1 VRELFMGLFDIFKKK
16 EKTVVTIYSPMNGKV
31 IELKEVPDEAFA
43 QKMVGDGCAIE
54 PDKGIICS
62 PIDGQL
68 MNIFPTNHAI
78 IFETIDGLEMIVHF
92 GIDTVKLD
100 GKGFQKLRE
109 PGPIKIGDEIVKY
122 DLDDIKDGVPSTRSP
137 IIINNME
144 KVDKIEVL
152 SLGKIVKI
160 GEPIMKVTLK

>member
-1 VRELFMGLFDIFKKK
+1 MGLFDIFKKK
-16 EKTVVTIYSPMNGKV
+16 EKIIVTIYSPINGKV

-54 PDKGIICS
+54 PDKGSICS
-62 PIDGQL
+62 PIEGQL
-68 MNIFPTNHAI
+68 MNIFLTNHAI

-92 GIDTVKLD
+92 GIDTVKLE

-109 PGPIKIGDEIVKY
+109 PGPIKVGDEIVKY
-122 DLDDIKDGVPSTRSP
+122 NLDEIKDNVPSTRSP

-144 KVDKIEVL
+144 KVEKIEVL
-152 SLGKIVKI
+152 SLGKIIKI

>member
-1 VRELFMGLFDIFKKK
+1 MGLFDIFKKK
-16 EKTVVTIYSPMNGKV
+16 EKTIVTIYSPINGKV
-31 IELKEVPDEAFA
+31 IELKDVPDEAFA

-78 IFETIDGLEMIVHF
+78 IFETIDGLEMIIHF

-109 PGPIKIGDEIVKY
+109 PGPIKIGDEIIKY

-144 KVDKIEVL
+144 KVEKIEVL
-152 SLGKIVKI
+152 SLGKLVKI

>member
-1 VRELFMGLFDIFKKK
+1 MGLFDIFKKK

-31 IELKEVPDEAFA
+31 IELKDVPDEAFA

-54 PDKGIICS
+54 PDKGTICS
-62 PIDGQL
+62 PIEGQL

-109 PGPIKIGDEIVKY
+109 PGPIKVGDEIVKY
-122 DLDDIKDGVPSTRSP
+122 NLDEIKDNVPSTRSP

-144 KVDKIEVL
+144 KVEKIEVL

>member
-1 VRELFMGLFDIFKKK
+1 MGLFDIFKKK
-16 EKTVVTIYSPMNGKV
+16 EKTIVTIYSPMNGKV

-122 DLDDIKDGVPSTRSP
+122 NLVDGTPSFISSRLYFTISSP
-137 IIINNME
+137 IFIGPG
-144 KVDKIEVL
+144 
-152 SLGKIVKI
+152 SLNF
-160 GEPIMKVTLK
+160 

>member
-1 VRELFMGLFDIFKKK
+1 MGLFDIFKKK
-16 EKTVVTIYSPMNGKV
+16 EKTIVTIYSPINGKV

-54 PDKGIICS
+54 PDKGTICS
-62 PIDGQL
+62 PIEGQL

-78 IFETIDGLEMIVHF
+78 IFETIDSLEMIVHF

-109 PGPIKIGDEIVKY
+109 PGPIKVGDEIVKY
-122 DLDDIKDGVPSTRSP
+122 NLDEIKDNVPSTRSP

-144 KVDKIEVL
+144 KVEKIEVL

>member
-1 VRELFMGLFDIFKKK
+1 MGLFDIFKKK

-122 DLDDIKDGVPSTRSP
+122 NLDEIKDNVPSTRSP

-144 KVDKIEVL
+144 KVEKIEVL

>member
-1 VRELFMGLFDIFKKK
+1 MGLFDIFKKK
-16 EKTVVTIYSPMNGKV
+16 EKIIVTIYSPMNGKV

-78 IFETIDGLEMIVHF
+78 IFETIDGLEMIIHF

-109 PGPIKIGDEIVKY
+109 PGPIKIGDEIIKY

-144 KVDKIEVL
+144 KVEKIEVL
-152 SLGKIVKI
+152 SLGKLVKI

>member
-1 VRELFMGLFDIFKKK
+1 MGLFDIFKKK
-16 EKTVVTIYSPMNGKV
+16 EKIVVTIYSPINGKV

-54 PDKGIICS
+54 PDKGVICS

-68 MNIFPTNHAI
+68 MNIFPTSHAI

-92 GIDTVKLD
+92 GIDTVKLE

-109 PGPIKIGDEIVKY
+109 PGSIKIGDEIVKY
-122 DLDDIKDGVPSTRSP
+122 NLDEIKDGVPSTRSP

-144 KVDKIEVL
+144 KVEKIEVL

>member
-1 VRELFMGLFDIFKKK
+1 MGLFDIFKKK
-16 EKTVVTIYSPMNGKV
+16 EKTIVTIYSPMNGKV

-54 PDKGIICS
+54 PDRGIICS

-122 DLDDIKDGVPSTRSP
+122 NLDDIKDGVPSTRSP

-144 KVDKIEVL
+144 KVEKIEVL
-152 SLGKIVKI
+152 SLEKLVKI

>member
-1 VRELFMGLFDIFKKK
+1 MGLFDIFKKK
-16 EKTVVTIYSPMNGKV
+16 EKIIVTIYSPINGKV
-31 IELKEVPDEAFA
+31 IKLKEVPDEAFA

-54 PDKGIICS
+54 PDKGSICS
-62 PIDGQL
+62 PIEGQL

-109 PGPIKIGDEIVKY
+109 PGPIKVGDEIVKY
-122 DLDDIKDGVPSTRSP
+122 NLDEIKDNVPSTRSP

-144 KVDKIEVL
+144 KVEKIEVL

>member
-1 VRELFMGLFDIFKKK
+1 MGLFDIFKKK
-16 EKTVVTIYSPMNGKV
+16 EKIIVTIYSPINGKV

-54 PDKGIICS
+54 PDKGSICS
-62 PIDGQL
+62 PIEGQL

-78 IFETIDGLEMIVHF
+78 IFETIDGLEMIIHF

-109 PGPIKIGDEIVKY
+109 PGPIKVGDEIVKY
-122 DLDDIKDGVPSTRSP
+122 NLDEIKDNVPSTRSP

-144 KVDKIEVL
+144 KVEKIEVL

>member
-1 VRELFMGLFDIFKKK
+1 MGLFDIFKKIDK
-16 EKTVVTIYSPMNGKV
+16 IIVTIYSPINGKV

-54 PDKGIICS
+54 PDKGSICS
-62 PIDGQL
+62 PIEGQL

-92 GIDTVKLD
+92 GIDTVKLE

-109 PGPIKIGDEIVKY
+109 PGPIKVGDEIVKY
-122 DLDDIKDGVPSTRSP
+122 NLDEIKDNVPSTRSP

-144 KVDKIEVL
+144 KVEKIEVL

>member
-1 VRELFMGLFDIFKKK
+1 MGLFDIFKKK
-16 EKTVVTIYSPMNGKV
+16 EKTIVTIYSPINGKV

-122 DLDDIKDGVPSTRSP
+122 NLDEIKDGVPSTRSP

-144 KVDKIEVL
+144 KVEKIEIL
-152 SLGKIVKI
+152 SLGKVVKM

>member
-1 VRELFMGLFDIFKKK
+1 MVLFDIFKKK
-16 EKTVVTIYSPMNGKV
+16 EKTIVTIYSPMNGKV

-78 IFETIDGLEMIVHF
+78 IFETIDGLEMIIHF

-109 PGPIKIGDEIVKY
+109 PGPIKIGDEIIKY

-144 KVDKIEVL
+144 KVEKIEVL
-152 SLGKIVKI
+152 SLGKVIKI
-160 GEPIMKVTLK
+160 GEPIMKITLK

>member
-1 VRELFMGLFDIFKKK
+1 MGLFDIFKKK
-16 EKTVVTIYSPMNGKV
+16 EKTIVTIYSPMNGKV

-54 PDKGIICS
+54 PDKGVICS
-62 PIDGQL
+62 PIEGQL

-122 DLDDIKDGVPSTRSP
+122 NLDDIKDGVPSTRSP

-144 KVDKIEVL
+144 KVEKIEVL
-152 SLGKIVKI
+152 SLGKLVKI

>member
-1 VRELFMGLFDIFKKK
+1 MGLFDIFKKK

-122 DLDDIKDGVPSTRSP
+122 DLDEIKDNVPSTRSP

-144 KVDKIEVL
+144 KVEKIEVL

>member
-1 VRELFMGLFDIFKKK
+1 MGLFDIFKKK
-16 EKTVVTIYSPMNGKV
+16 EKTIVTIYSPMNGKV

-54 PDKGIICS
+54 PDRGIICS

-122 DLDDIKDGVPSTRSP
+122 NLDDIKDGVPSTRSP

-144 KVDKIEVL
+144 KVEKIEVL
-152 SLGKIVKI
+152 SLGKLVKI
-160 GEPIMKVTLK
+160 GEPIMKVILK

>member
-1 VRELFMGLFDIFKKK
+1 MGLFDIFKKK
-16 EKTVVTIYSPMNGKV
+16 EKTIVTIYSPINGKV

-54 PDKGIICS
+54 PDKGSICS
-62 PIDGQL
+62 PIEGQL
-68 MNIFPTNHAI
+68 MNIIPTNHAI

-109 PGPIKIGDEIVKY
+109 PGPIKVGDEIVKY
-122 DLDDIKDGVPSTRSP
+122 NLDEIKDNVPSTRSP

-144 KVDKIEVL
+144 KVEKIEVL

>member
-1 VRELFMGLFDIFKKK
+1 MGLFDIFKKK
-16 EKTVVTIYSPMNGKV
+16 EKTIVTIYSPMNGKV

-54 PDKGIICS
+54 PDRGIICS

-122 DLDDIKDGVPSTRSP
+122 NLDDIKDGVPSTRSP

-144 KVDKIEVL
+144 KVEKIEVL
-152 SLGKIVKI
+152 SLGKLVKI
-160 GEPIMKVTLK
+160 GEPIMKATLK

>member
-1 VRELFMGLFDIFKKK
+1 MGLFDIFKKK
-16 EKTVVTIYSPMNGKV
+16 EKTIVTIYSPINGKV

-54 PDKGIICS
+54 PDKGSICS
-62 PIDGQL
+62 PIEGQL

-109 PGPIKIGDEIVKY
+109 PGPIKVGDEIVKY
-122 DLDDIKDGVPSTRSP
+122 NLDEIKDNVPSTRSP

-144 KVDKIEVL
+144 KVEKIEVL

-160 GEPIMKVTLK
+160 GEPIMKVTLN

>member
-1 VRELFMGLFDIFKKK
+1 MGLFDIFKKK

-92 GIDTVKLD
+92 GIDTVKLE

-109 PGPIKIGDEIVKY
+109 PGPIKVGDEIVKY
-122 DLDDIKDGVPSTRSP
+122 NLDEIKDNVPSTRSP

-144 KVDKIEVL
+144 KVEKIEVL

>member
-1 VRELFMGLFDIFKKK
+1 MGLFDIFKKK
-16 EKTVVTIYSPMNGKV
+16 EKTIVTIYSPMNGKV

-54 PDKGIICS
+54 PDRGIICS

-122 DLDDIKDGVPSTRSP
+122 NLDDIKDGIPSTRSP

-144 KVDKIEVL
+144 KVEKIEVL
-152 SLGKIVKI
+152 SLGKLVKI

>member
-1 VRELFMGLFDIFKKK
+1 MGLFDIFKKK

-31 IELKEVPDEAFA
+31 IELKDVPDEAFA

-54 PDKGIICS
+54 PDKGVICS
-62 PIDGQL
+62 PVDGQL
-68 MNIFPTNHAI
+68 MNIFPTNHAL
-78 IFETIDGLEMIVHF
+78 IFETVDGLEMIVHF

-109 PGPIKIGDEIVKY
+109 AGTIKIGDEIVTY
-122 DLDDIKDGVPSTRSP
+122 DLDQISSGVPSTRSP

-144 KVDKIEVL
+144 KVEKIEVL
-152 SLGKIVKI
+152 SLSKIVKI

>member
-1 VRELFMGLFDIFKKK
+1 MGLFDIFKKK
-16 EKTVVTIYSPMNGKV
+16 EKTIVTIYSPMNGKV

-78 IFETIDGLEMIVHF
+78 IFETIDDLEMIVHF

-122 DLDDIKDGVPSTRSP
+122 NLDDIKDGVPSTRSP

-144 KVDKIEVL
+144 KVEKIEVL
-152 SLGKIVKI
+152 SLGKLVKI

>member
-1 VRELFMGLFDIFKKK
+1 MGLFDIFKKK
-16 EKTVVTIYSPMNGKV
+16 EKTIVTIYSPINGKV

-54 PDKGIICS
+54 PDKGSICS
-62 PIDGQL
+62 PIEGQL

-100 GKGFQKLRE
+100 GKGFQKLRD
-109 PGPIKIGDEIVKY
+109 PGPIKVGDEIVKY
-122 DLDDIKDGVPSTRSP
+122 NLDEIKDNVPSTRSP

-144 KVDKIEVL
+144 KVEKIEVL

>member
-1 VRELFMGLFDIFKKK
+1 MGLFDIFKKK

-31 IELKEVPDEAFA
+31 IELKDVPDEAFA

-54 PDKGIICS
+54 PDKGVICS
-62 PIDGQL
+62 PVDGQL
-68 MNIFPTNHAI
+68 MNIFPTNHAL
-78 IFETIDGLEMIVHF
+78 IFETVDGLEMIVHF

-109 PGPIKIGDEIVKY
+109 AGAIKIGDEIIKY
-122 DLDDIKDGVPSTRSP
+122 DLYQISSGVPSTRSP

-144 KVDKIEVL
+144 KVEKIEVL
-152 SLGKIVKI
+152 SLSKVVKI

>member
-1 VRELFMGLFDIFKKK
+1 MGLFDIFKKK
-16 EKTVVTIYSPMNGKV
+16 EKIIVTIYSPINGKV

-54 PDKGIICS
+54 PDKGSICS
-62 PIDGQL
+62 PIEGQL

-109 PGPIKIGDEIVKY
+109 PGPIKVGDEIVKY
-122 DLDDIKDGVPSTRSP
+122 NLDEIKDNVLSTISP

-144 KVDKIEVL
+144 KVEKIEVL

>member
-1 VRELFMGLFDIFKKK
+1 MGLFDIFKKK
-16 EKTVVTIYSPMNGKV
+16 EKTIVTIYSPINGKI

-54 PDKGIICS
+54 PDKGSICS
-62 PIDGQL
+62 PIEGQL

-109 PGPIKIGDEIVKY
+109 PGPIKVGDEIVKY
-122 DLDDIKDGVPSTRSP
+122 NLDEIKDNVPSTRSP

-144 KVDKIEVL
+144 KVEKIEIL

>member
-1 VRELFMGLFDIFKKK
+1 MGLFDIFKKK
-16 EKTVVTIYSPMNGKV
+16 EKTIVTIYSPMNGKV

-54 PDKGIICS
+54 PDKGLICS

-122 DLDDIKDGVPSTRSP
+122 NLDEIKDGVPSTRSP

-144 KVDKIEVL
+144 KVEKIEIL
-152 SLGKIVKI
+152 SLGKVVKI

>member
-1 VRELFMGLFDIFKKK
+1 MGLFDIFKKK
-16 EKTVVTIYSPMNGKV
+16 EKTIVTIYSPMNGKV

-78 IFETIDGLEMIVHF
+78 IFETIDGLEMIIHF

-109 PGPIKIGDEIVKY
+109 PGPIKIGDEIIKY
-122 DLDDIKDGVPSTRSP
+122 DLDDIKNGVPSTRSP

-144 KVDKIEVL
+144 KVEKIEVL
-152 SLGKIVKI
+152 SLGKVIKI
-160 GEPIMKVTLK
+160 GEPIMKITLK

>member
-1 VRELFMGLFDIFKKK
+1 MGLFDIFKKK
-16 EKTVVTIYSPMNGKV
+16 EKTIVTIYSPINGKV

-54 PDKGIICS
+54 PDKGSICS
-62 PIDGQL
+62 PIEGQL

-100 GKGFQKLRE
+100 GKGFQKLKE
-109 PGPIKIGDEIVKY
+109 PGPIKVGDEIVKY
-122 DLDDIKDGVPSTRSP
+122 NLDEIKDNVPSTRSP

-144 KVDKIEVL
+144 KVEKIEVL

>member
-1 VRELFMGLFDIFKKK
+1 MGLFDIFKKK
-16 EKTVVTIYSPMNGKV
+16 EKTIVTIYSPMNGKV

-78 IFETIDGLEMIVHF
+78 IFETIDGLEMIIHF

-122 DLDDIKDGVPSTRSP
+122 DLDNIKDGVPSTRSP

-144 KVDKIEVL
+144 KVEKIEIL

>member
-1 VRELFMGLFDIFKKK
+1 MGLFDIFKKK
-16 EKTVVTIYSPMNGKV
+16 EKTIVTIYSPINGKV

-54 PDKGIICS
+54 PDKGSICS
-62 PIDGQL
+62 PIEGQL

-92 GIDTVKLD
+92 GIDTVKLE

-109 PGPIKIGDEIVKY
+109 PGPIKVGDEIVKY
-122 DLDDIKDGVPSTRSP
+122 NLDEIKDGVPSTRSP

-144 KVDKIEVL
+144 KVEKIEII
-152 SLGKIVKI
+152 SLGKVVKI

>member
-1 VRELFMGLFDIFKKK
+1 MGLFDIFKKK
-16 EKTVVTIYSPMNGKV
+16 EKTIVTIYSPMNGKV

-78 IFETIDGLEMIVHF
+78 IFETIDGLEMILHF

-109 PGPIKIGDEIVKY
+109 PGPIKIGDEIIKY
-122 DLDDIKDGVPSTRSP
+122 NLDEIKDGVPSTRSP

-144 KVDKIEVL
+144 KVEKIEVL
-152 SLGKIVKI
+152 SLGKVIKI
-160 GEPIMKVTLK
+160 GEPIMKITLK

>member
-1 VRELFMGLFDIFKKK
+1 MGLFDIFKKK
-16 EKTVVTIYSPMNGKV
+16 EKTIVTIYSPMNGKV

-78 IFETIDGLEMIVHF
+78 IFETIDGLEMIIHF

-109 PGPIKIGDEIVKY
+109 PGPIKVGDEIVKY
-122 DLDDIKDGVPSTRSP
+122 NLDEIKDGVPSTRSP

-144 KVDKIEVL
+144 KVEKIEII
-152 SLGKIVKI
+152 SLGKVVKI

>member
-1 VRELFMGLFDIFKKK
+1 MGLFDIFKKK
-16 EKTVVTIYSPMNGKV
+16 EKTIVTIYSPMNGKV

-109 PGPIKIGDEIVKY
+109 PGPIKIGDEIIKY

-144 KVDKIEVL
+144 KVEKIEII
-152 SLGKIVKI
+152 SLGKVVKI

>member
-1 VRELFMGLFDIFKKK
+1 MGLFDIFKKK
-16 EKTVVTIYSPMNGKV
+16 EKTIVTIYSPINGKV

-54 PDKGIICS
+54 PDKGSICS

-144 KVDKIEVL
+144 KVEKIEIL

>member
-1 VRELFMGLFDIFKKK
+1 MGLFDIFKKK
-16 EKTVVTIYSPMNGKV
+16 EKTIVTIYSPINGKV

-54 PDKGIICS
+54 PDKGSICS
-62 PIDGQL
+62 PIEGQL

-109 PGPIKIGDEIVKY
+109 PGPIKVGDEIVKY
-122 DLDDIKDGVPSTRSP
+122 NLDEIKDNVLSTRSP

-144 KVDKIEVL
+144 KVEKIEVL